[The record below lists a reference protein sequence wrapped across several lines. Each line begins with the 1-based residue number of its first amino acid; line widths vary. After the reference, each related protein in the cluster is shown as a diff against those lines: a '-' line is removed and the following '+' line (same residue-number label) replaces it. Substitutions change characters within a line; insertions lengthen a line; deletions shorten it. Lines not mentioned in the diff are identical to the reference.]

1 MKKTIIFALALAL
14 LGGAAYANF
23 GARDTV
29 PAATLLVPYIVVDA
43 NVAGV
48 PDVSGY
54 TTLTVVTNVSSTKQ
68 LIHVTVYNAESVG
81 VVDFDEVLTG
91 YDVWTINWRDLVTGD
106 FELFDTGVFPGGFWT
121 GTVGTVGSPFGP
133 TTNVGASIPPIPPN
147 NPQDSDYPVPTS
159 TGCGF
164 PWGNLTAYSNIIVTK
179 LQAPLISWPTQ
190 DTDCDPATTKDQ
202 IPSPAFLTNLGVSP
216 LFFYAT
222 IDSVKACNSLFPDV
236 DPSYWDTALPD
247 YNGFSYPGY
256 NSRSNVLTGY
266 DFYLNNTLNYSES
279 LPTVNIEASAEFV
292 STSNFYYTKR
302 FSAGAASLLDD
313 REPLP
318 TAWAFN
324 YFNGGGITTE
334 VAVWKNVHELD
345 DVDNLILA
353 CRPYIYYAWD
363 EDEKSKA
370 RTTTQCPSGLCFGN
384 PEPNVFPFETQK
396 VAVTTTNFTGLMSG
410 NGWMMLI
417 FDPSIPYYPAG
428 LIPDASI
435 QSYVFAKYN
444 WGTYSTSVEATSLG
458 TPLWNGNEV
467 LPVLNTYDGSVV
479 IME

>member
-1 MKKTIIFALALAL
+1 
-14 LGGAAYANF
+14 
-23 GARDTV
+23 
-29 PAATLLVPYIVVDA
+29 
-43 NVAGV
+43 
-48 PDVSGY
+48 
-54 TTLTVVTNVSSTKQ
+54 
-68 LIHVTVYNAESVG
+68 
-81 VVDFDEVLTG
+81 
-91 YDVWTINWRDLVTGD
+91 
-106 FELFDTGVFPGGFWT
+106 
-121 GTVGTVGSPFGP
+121 
-133 TTNVGASIPPIPPN
+133 
-147 NPQDSDYPVPTS
+147 
-159 TGCGF
+159 
-164 PWGNLTAYSNIIVTK
+164 VTK

-458 TPLWNGNEV
+458 TPLWNGTEV